1 MSKKAAV
8 GPDFEKTLAELEIL
22 IENLE
27 QGDLSLDQSLSGFK
41 KGIELTKQC
50 QAALNNAQQTVELLT
65 NTQDEDSLKTFEP
78 DA

>member
-1 MSKKAAV
+1 MSKKTET

-27 QGDLSLDQSLSGFK
+27 QGDLSLDQSLTGFK

-50 QAALNNAQQTVELLT
+50 QAALDNAQQTVELLT
-65 NTQDEDSLKTFEP
+65 NTQDEGSLKTFEP
-78 DA
+78 DD

>member
-1 MSKKAAV
+1 MSKETEA

-27 QGDLSLDQSLSGFK
+27 QGDLSLDQSLTGFK

-50 QAALNNAQQTVELLT
+50 QAALDNAQQTVELLT

-78 DA
+78 DD